1 MLTDINREQSTKKY
15 GSWEKGKGSWEYG
28 DNSWVYRMSDRNK
41 ERPENG
47 GDRRMTQ
54 KWKKN
59 INNNNDRRIRI
70 RDKKNTTINAN
81 DKTQII
87 GAITCCVNDCSR
99 FLTIRDIV
107 MITACGENVSLQ
119 SHRRLLPRILRRDF
133 ISQYLDSAG
142 KLTELAARTYAL
154 RNNLPRTS
162 LASSECT
169 TYVFI
174 T

>member
-1 MLTDINREQSTKKY
+1 MEIIREYTEWAIEIK
-15 GSWEKGKGSWEYG
+15 
-28 DNSWVYRMSDRNK
+28 SDLRTAANG
-41 ERPENG
+41 ERHKNE
-47 GDRRMTQ
+47 
-54 KWKKN
+54 KKN

-70 RDKKNTTINAN
+70 RDKKNTTINTN
-81 DKTQII
+81 DNTQII
-87 GAITCCVNDCSR
+87 GAITCGVNDCSR

-107 MITACGENVSLQ
+107 MITAFGENVSLQ

-133 ISQYLDSAG
+133 ISQYRDSAG